1 MKKFIFL
8 FLALVAFSLS
18 GCGTIGGALSGAGS
32 DLTSAGNWVKEIGQ
46 RVDSKVHLGMHLTQ
60 PTTIRRVSEMIL

>member
-1 MKKFIFL
+1 MKKFAFL
-8 FLALVAFSLS
+8 FLALVALSLS

-46 RVDSKVHLGMHLTQ
+46 
-60 PTTIRRVSEMIL
+60 

>member
-1 MKKFIFL
+1 LFYHQKHLAAPFGFWFLKCTMKKFAFL
-8 FLALVAFSLS
+8 FLALVALSLS

-46 RVDSKVHLGMHLTQ
+46 
-60 PTTIRRVSEMIL
+60 